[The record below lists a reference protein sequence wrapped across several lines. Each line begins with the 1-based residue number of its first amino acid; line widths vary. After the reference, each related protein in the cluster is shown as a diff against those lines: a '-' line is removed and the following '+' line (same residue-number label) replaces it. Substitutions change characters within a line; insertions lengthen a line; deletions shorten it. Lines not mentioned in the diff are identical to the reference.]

1 MTYFTAIFN
10 MKNIYLCRGRI
21 PFGFVLFK
29 SMDML
34 GFEITINEEEPFVAA
49 ADNFTDVI
57 LNIGYPRNDGSI
69 YVGASGYGRRYVW
82 RGMDARIGDKVK
94 VRVVST
100 GRVSL
105 PQEVKPSD
113 CHRLMED
120 YKALESELLRRGWM
134 E

>member
-49 ADNFTDVI
+49 ADNFT
-57 LNIGYPRNDGSI
+57 DGSI

-120 YKALESELLRRGWM
+120 YKALEAELLRRGWM

>member
-1 MTYFTAIFN
+1 M
-10 MKNIYLCRGRI
+10 
-21 PFGFVLFK
+21 
-29 SMDML
+29 
-34 GFEITINEEEPFVAA
+34 
-49 ADNFTDVI
+49 
-57 LNIGYPRNDGSI
+57 
-69 YVGASGYGRRYVW
+69 W

-120 YKALESELLRRGWM
+120 YKALEAELLRRGWM